1 MRRGGPHHPTLLMRA
16 MCARR
21 DTLIGL
27 PVVTRAIDATEADAL
42 PDRRRWPNARRAIVL
57 ARQEQLD
64 RELDRSVEP
73 APPSSP
79 RCLVAAGLGARPN
92 GRER

>member
-21 DTLIGL
+21 DTLLGL
-27 PVVTRAIDATEADAL
+27 PVVTRPIDGD
-42 PDRRRWPNARRAIVL
+42 RWPATAAL
-57 ARQEQLD
+57 L
-64 RELDRSVEP
+64 RELDRLAEP

-79 RCLVAAGLGARPN
+79 RCLVAAGLGARPS
-92 GRER
+92 GRDR